1 MSRFKRLEV
10 LNTVVETGAV
20 PLFYHKDPEIVK
32 QAAKA
37 CYKGGARVFEF
48 TNRGDFA
55 HEVFAEVNKWCAK
68 ECPDLI
74 LGVGSVIDPGTAS
87 LYIQLGANFIVSPN
101 LNPDIAKV
109 CNRRKIPWMPG
120 CGTLSEIN
128 LAEEL
133 GVEIV
138 KIFPGKEVG
147 GPSFVKA
154 VKGPCPWT
162 SIMPSGGVSPEKE
175 NLEAWFKAG
184 ATCVGLGS
192 QLFPKDIIAEG
203 KFNFIEEKMRE
214 VISMIKEL
222 KK

>member
-1 MSRFKRLEV
+1 MEV
-10 LNTVVETGAV
+10 LNTVAEIGVV
-20 PLFYHKDPEIVK
+20 PLFYNKDPELVK
-32 QAAKA
+32 QVVKA

-55 HEVFAEVNKWCAK
+55 HEVFAEINKWCEK
-68 ECPDLI
+68 ECPDMI
-74 LGVGSVIDPGTAS
+74 MGVGSVIDPGTAA
-87 LYIQLGANFIVSPN
+87 LYIQLGANFIVSPL
-101 LNPDIAKV
+101 LNSEIAKI

-120 CGTLSEIN
+120 CGTVSEIN
-128 LAEEL
+128 FAEEL

-154 VKGPCPWT
+154 IKGPCPWT

-192 QLFPKDIIAEG
+192 QLFPKDIIAAG
-203 KFNFIEEKMRE
+203 KFDIIENKMRD
-214 VISMIKEL
+214 VISLVKEL